1 MRAASGDNPA
11 AAVTIP
17 PPLHS
22 RRREFAPMFR
32 LALPVVL
39 AELGW
44 ITMGMVDT
52 LMVGRISPEA
62 IGAVGIGS
70 SLFLAIGIFAMGL
83 LLGLDTLVAQA
94 FGARRLDEC
103 HVWLVH
109 AVAVALALT
118 APVMGA

>member
-11 AAVTIP
+11 AAVTMP

-22 RRREFAPMFR
+22 LRREFAPMFR

-44 ITMGMVDT
+44 MTMGLVDT

-70 SLFLAIGIFAMGL
+70 ALFMGVCIFAMGL
-83 LLGLDTLVAQA
+83 LLGLDPLVPPA
-94 FGARRLDEC
+94 FGAG
-103 HVWLVH
+103 H
-109 AVAVALALT
+109 
-118 APVMGA
+118 GAEGHSTPGPGVGGA